1 MAPKLCAGTV
11 SDLQNN
17 DCPAIDGAQALYFGA
32 DQPRIVA
39 EALLPWR
46 ALGLAGPPTANK
58 LRIEVSAVSWDNG
71 RWMSLSGLAP
81 RAGSAMPKRWLT
93 VSLAAGE

>member
-1 MAPKLCAGTV
+1 V

-39 EALLPWR
+39 EALLPWH
-46 ALGLAGPPTANK
+46 ALGLDGPPKANQ
-58 LRIEVSAVSWDNG
+58 LRIEVSAVSWDNA
-71 RWMSLSGLAP
+71 RWMSLSGRAP
-81 RAGSAMPKRWLT
+81 RAGSATPNRWLT
-93 VSLAAGE
+93 VALATED

>member
-11 SDLQNN
+11 AELRDN
-17 DCPAIDGAQALYFGA
+17 DCTSVPGAHALYFGA

-39 EALLPWR
+39 EALLPWG
-46 ALGLAGPPTANK
+46 ALGIDAPPKANK
-58 LRIEVSAVSWDNG
+58 LAIEVSATSWDNG

-81 RAGSAMPKRWLT
+81 RDGTAHPKRWLI
-93 VSLAAGE
+93 VSLAGE